1 MESIDILAVY
11 KKLLLPPFLS
21 KKAQSPPMKPPR
33 NQRCVER
40 KARGSMVWKRQME
53 PQLVPMA
60 PERKSDMRSMRLAR
74 LFNEAMG
81 EERKA
86 LYFVMLIAVKK
97 RVKKRATLGKA
108 WIQYWT

>member
-1 MESIDILAVY
+1 
-11 KKLLLPPFLS
+11 
-21 KKAQSPPMKPPR
+21 
-33 NQRCVER
+33 
-40 KARGSMVWKRQME
+40 ME

-81 EERKA
+81 AERKA
-86 LYFVMLIAVKK
+86 LYFVMLMAVKK
-97 RVKKRATLGKA
+97 SVKKRAILGKA